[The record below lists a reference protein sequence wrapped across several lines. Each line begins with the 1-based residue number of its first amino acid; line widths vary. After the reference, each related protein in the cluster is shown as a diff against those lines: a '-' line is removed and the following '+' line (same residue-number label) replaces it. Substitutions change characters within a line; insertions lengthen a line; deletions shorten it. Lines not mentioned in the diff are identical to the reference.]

1 MKQPARPLPF
11 VFVHGAWHGAW
22 AFTRVLRALAR
33 QGHPGLACDL
43 PAHGAQAR
51 YPAAFGQ
58 RPFDPAAFA
67 SELSPV
73 AATTLDDYAQ
83 CVLDTVEAAS
93 ALGHERVVLV
103 GHSMGGLAITAAA
116 ERAPERIA
124 KLVYLSAFMP
134 ATGSSALDY
143 VRAPE
148 NADEKLGALILASPR
163 VGALRIDPRSTDPAY
178 QQAAHQAFC
187 ADVGE
192 TEFIAAS
199 QLMSCDVPVMPFATP
214 AATTRE
220 RWGALERHYIGC
232 TEDRVI
238 PPALQHRFA
247 AEADAFTPDNPTRVH
262 ALPGSHS
269 PYLARPDA
277 LAALLATI
285 AGT

>member
-1 MKQPARPLPF
+1 LNQAIRPLPF

-22 AFTRVLRALAR
+22 AFTRVLTALA
-33 QGHPGLACDL
+33 GHAHSGLACDL
-43 PAHGAQAR
+43 PAHGLKAR
-51 YPAAFGQ
+51 YPAAFSQ
-58 RPFDPAAFA
+58 RPFDAAAFA
-67 SELSPV
+67 SEPSPV

-83 CVLDTVEAAS
+83 CVLDTVEAAC

-134 ATGSSALDY
+134 AAGSNALDY

-148 NADEKLGALILASPR
+148 NAGEKLGALILASPR
-163 VGALRIDPRSTDPAY
+163 VGALRIDPRSADAAY
-178 QQAAHQAFC
+178 QAAAHQAFC
-187 ADVGE
+187 ADVDAAD
-192 TEFIAAS
+192 FIAAS
-199 QLMSCDVPVMPFATP
+199 QLMSCDVPAQPFASP

-232 TEDRVI
+232 TEDHVI
-238 PPALQHRFA
+238 PPALQRRFVT
-247 AEADAFTPDNPTRVH
+247 EADAFTPDNPTHVH

-269 PYLARPDA
+269 PYLSRPDA
-277 LAALLATI
+277 LAELLATI
-285 AGT
+285 ART